1 MYQPTLKSMRPLFAI
16 FVSAVMLQNLEA
28 IPDIEANHSYFK
40 SLGSRTDGTASERIA
55 LDFIANNLDALS
67 ITYSRKPLD
76 SGDRG
81 HSFSEY
87 IIARIPGS
95 RSGQYVLATP
105 IDGGA
110 FSTAL
115 LLKTAKELTI
125 NRPKNT
131 VTFLFLGAEKGD
143 TRFHPYGSRLALREL
158 TQKENI
164 LALYLDSDEI
174 PRTWNIEIGTN
185 RVINPSWFVEGLI
198 DALSSGSIPFSLKLT
213 DILVTRLGL
222 KSNTSLPES
231 WLDAGIPTI
240 SLIGSGLAETN
251 EHNGHTRRLL
261 SALISLDY
269 IFEDIPSDWES
280 TYLLISSISNMNPR
294 IIHEGIYVGIFL
306 AISTGFVVVIL
317 IWIRNVKLNL
327 KRFARHW
334 WTLPLLLAI
343 VFLFLFLSTLFVEGA
358 LLLSGFPK
366 LWEYSPG
373 TFVFF
378 KLSIAAALS
387 LMFILVTDG
396 LSLIRNPHFYSY
408 AAIGAAS
415 LTFVIFIA
423 LDITVAAYSLWT
435 IANLLAF
442 ISTRNSKLKIVFLIL
457 SVIPHIVGLVLL
469 EPYSN
474 IIESLLLSRVSGN
487 LVISLLLFPI
497 VLAIASLNY
506 WNSRY
511 FKRHKSILIPV
522 ATLTLSI
529 SAIITSIWII
539 KLNPYDK
546 DNPQPVHLIDDIDL
560 TNGERYIQMSSPG
573 PIGLSSISV
582 NGRIH
587 QLGGSERTEKIKI
600 PLGELPLEIATNTQT
615 FLGRRTILV
624 TISGEENPKKFDVV
638 LQSDSPFTLHS
649 ANFPFE
655 MKPSGTLASI
665 FIGNYPPFPITLQLT
680 VNDDARLKLIIN
692 GFWIELEDFQLIN
705 RPNLIITSTR
715 RVHQETKL

>member
-1 MYQPTLKSMRPLFAI
+1 MRALFAVL
-16 FVSAVMLQNLEA
+16 VSAVILQNLEA

-40 SLGSRTDGTASERIA
+40 SLGSRADGTASERLA
-55 LDFIANNLDALS
+55 LDLIAKNLDALS
-67 ITYSRKPLD
+67 IAYSRKPLN

-87 IIARIPGS
+87 IIAEIPGS
-95 RSGQYVLATP
+95 RSGQYILATP

-115 LLKTAKELTI
+115 LLKMAKELTI
-125 NRPKNT
+125 NRPRNS
-131 VTFLFLGAEKGD
+131 VIFLFLGAEKGD
-143 TRFHPYGSRLALREL
+143 SRFHPYGSRLALKEL
-158 TQKENI
+158 TQKESVF
-164 LALYLDSDEI
+164 ALYLDSDEI

-185 RVINPSWFVEGLI
+185 RIINPSWFVEGLI
-198 DALSSGSIPFSLKLT
+198 DALSSGNISFSLKLT

-222 KSNTSLPES
+222 KSSTSLPET

-240 SLIGSGLAETN
+240 SLVGSELAEVN
-251 EHNGHTRRLL
+251 EHTAHTRRLL

-269 IFEDIPSDWES
+269 IFEEIPSDWES
-280 TYLLISSISNMNPR
+280 TYLLIGSILNMNPR
-294 IIHEGIYVGIFL
+294 IIHEGIYVAVFL
-306 AISTGFVVVIL
+306 AISAGFVVVIL
-317 IWIRNVKLNL
+317 IWIRNVRLNL
-327 KRFARHW
+327 KRFAHHW

-343 VFLFLFLSTLFVEGA
+343 VFLFLFLSTLLVEGA

-366 LWEYSPG
+366 LWEHSPG

-396 LSLIRNPHFYSY
+396 LPLIRNPHFYSY

-415 LTFVIFIA
+415 LTFLIFIA

-435 IANLLAF
+435 IVNLLVF

-457 SVIPHIVGLVLL
+457 SVIPHIAGLVLL

-474 IIESLLLSRVSGN
+474 IIESLLLSRISGN
-487 LVISLLLFPI
+487 LVISLLLSPI

-506 WNSRY
+506 WDSRY
-511 FKRHKSILIPV
+511 FKRHNSILIP
-522 ATLTLSI
+522 AAMLTLSV
-529 SAIITSIWII
+529 SAIITLIWII

-546 DNPQPVHLIDDIDL
+546 DNPQPVHLVDDIDL
-560 TNGERYIQMSSPG
+560 SNGERYIQMSSPG
-573 PIGLSSISV
+573 PIDLASISM

-587 QLGGSERTEKIKI
+587 QLSGSERTEKIKI
-600 PLGELPLEIATNTQT
+600 PLDGLPLEITASTQT
-615 FLGRRTILV
+615 FLGRRSIL
-624 TISGEENPKKFDVV
+624 IKIDGEENPKRFDVE

-680 VNDDARLKLIIN
+680 VNDDAQLKLIVN
-692 GFWIELEDFQLIN
+692 GFWVELEDFQLIN
-705 RPNLIITSTR
+705 RPDLIITSTR
-715 RVHQETKL
+715 RVHQKSEL